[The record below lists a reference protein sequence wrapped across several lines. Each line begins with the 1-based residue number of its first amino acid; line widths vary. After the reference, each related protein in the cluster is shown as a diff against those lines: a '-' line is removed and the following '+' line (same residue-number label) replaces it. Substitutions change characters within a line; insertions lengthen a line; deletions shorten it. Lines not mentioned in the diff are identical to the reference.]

1 MFVDRFTTYVSLA
14 GIAAMLVG
22 AAVIVVMFKRR
33 DRRWHMSI
41 TLHVTQ
47 LILLCALVLTL
58 RHLAF
63 MLVHDES
70 AVLGFISERA
80 LNLTSVFAIIC
91 LVLNQLFQLINRL
104 VRRQIEK
111 GSDPT
116 SSRILSRV
124 LKLSIAVVFL
134 FLFGEHFGI
143 GISGLL
149 AFGGLGGIA
158 IGLAGQNILSN
169 FFSGVMLYFDRPF
182 NIGDWVRSPDR
193 KIEGV
198 VAEIGWRITKII
210 TFDNRPLYVPNS
222 LLTSISVENP
232 SRMTNR
238 RISTTLGLR
247 YEDADK
253 LGVIVDDIRT
263 MLRQND
269 KIDQTQDLLV
279 YFSAFADSSLNI
291 MVYCFTKTTAW
302 APWLEA
308 QQEVYLKLIEIVH
321 GHGADFA
328 FPSQTLYVEGDGASL
343 PTGGAT
349 AMPSLPR

>member
-1 MFVDRFTTYVSLA
+1 MTMTEDRFTTYLSL
-14 GIAAMLVG
+14 GGVAALLMG
-22 AAVIVVMFKRR
+22 AAILVALFKRR
-33 DRRWHMSI
+33 GRKWHMSI
-41 TLHVTQ
+41 TLHLIQ
-47 LILLCALVLTL
+47 LALLCTLVLTL
-58 RHLAF
+58 RHLALL
-63 MLVHDES
+63 LVHDE
-70 AVLGFISERA
+70 AADLGFISERA
-80 LNLTSVFAIIC
+80 LNLTASFAIIC
-91 LVLNQLFQLINRL
+91 LVLNQLFELINRL
-104 VRRQIEK
+104 VRRQIQK

-116 SSRILSRV
+116 SSRVLSRV
-124 LKLSIAVVFL
+124 LKVAIALTFL

-169 FFSGVMLYFDRPF
+169 FFSGMMLYFDRPF

-198 VAEIGWRITKII
+198 VSEIGWRITKII

-222 LLTSISVENP
+222 LFTSISVENP

-253 LGVIVDDIRT
+253 IGPIIEDVRK
-263 MLRQND
+263 MLQGND

-279 YFSAFADSSLNI
+279 YFNAFGESSLNI
-291 MVYCFTKTTAW
+291 MVYCFTKTTGWAAW
-302 APWLEA
+302 LQA

-328 FPSQTLYVEGDGASL
+328 FPSQTLYVEGE
-343 PTGGAT
+343 PAT
-349 AMPSLPR
+349 RPAAPLSQ